1 MADRY
6 LKTSR
11 PVAPRCAHL
20 ATVAILLLCTVN
32 CANRGSGRVVPSGT
46 AQPDQFLYDKGMEA
60 LAKQKWLTA
69 REYFKQLNETYV
81 QSPLRPD
88 AKLGVGDT
96 YLGEGGAASIVLSIN
111 EFREFLSF
119 YPLHRR
125 ADYAQF
131 KLASAHFRQMRGAPR
146 DQTETKDAI
155 RDFQAFV
162 VRYPN
167 SSYLPE
173 VKERLREA
181 KDRLGE
187 SEFRVGRFYYQQA
200 KAYPA
205 AIERF
210 NALLKEDPQFSGR
223 DGVYFY
229 LGESLLK
236 AKREA
241 EALPYF
247 ERLVKEFEKSEYLVD
262 ARKRI
267 TELKAQLEARS
278 RS

>member
-1 MADRY
+1 
-6 LKTSR
+6 
-11 PVAPRCAHL
+11 
-20 ATVAILLLCTVN
+20 
-32 CANRGSGRVVPSGT
+32 
-46 AQPDQFLYDKGMEA
+46 
-60 LAKQKWLTA
+60 
-69 REYFKQLNETYV
+69 
-81 QSPLRPD
+81 
-88 AKLGVGDT
+88 
-96 YLGEGGAASIVLSIN
+96 
-111 EFREFLSF
+111 
-119 YPLHRR
+119 
-125 ADYAQF
+125 
-131 KLASAHFRQMRGAPR
+131 MRGAPR

-155 RDFQAFV
+155 REFEAFI
-162 VRYPN
+162 VRYPS
-167 SSYLPE
+167 SSYLSE

-210 NALLKEDPQFSGR
+210 HALLKEDPEFSGR

-236 AKREA
+236 SKREA

-247 ERLVKEFEKSEYLVD
+247 ERLVSEFEKSEYLSE

-267 TELKAQLEARS
+267 TALKAQLDARS
-278 RS
+278 R